1 MEAVR
6 AGGDRQELHERI
18 RVHARAAADRLKEG
32 AADNDLFARLRGD
45 PAFAKVKEQLR
56 DDSDARRYVGRAPE
70 QVEEFLRAEVDPVL
84 AARAELVGGA
94 GEVSV

>member
-32 AADNDLFARLRGD
+32 APGNDLFERLRKD
-45 PAFAKVKEQLR
+45 PGFAAVKELLR
-56 DDSDARRYVGRAPE
+56 DDGDPRRYVGRAPE

-84 AARAELVGGA
+84 KGRADLVGGV